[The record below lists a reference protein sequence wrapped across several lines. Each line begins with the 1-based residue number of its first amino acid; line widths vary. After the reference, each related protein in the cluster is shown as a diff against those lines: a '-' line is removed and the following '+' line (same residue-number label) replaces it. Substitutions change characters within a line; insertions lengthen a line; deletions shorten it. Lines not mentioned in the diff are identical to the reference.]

1 MRIVAI
7 ALLAVGILAL
17 VYGGFSFT
25 QRTHEAK
32 IGPVEISMNE
42 TRRVNVPVWAG
53 VVLPGRRRR
62 PPPRAE
68 ALAVHARLCPQ
79 PHRPARAFPPCCG
92 HHGRPHD

>member
-7 ALLAVGILAL
+7 ALLAAGILAL

-25 QRTHEAK
+25 QRTQEAK

-53 VVLPGRRRR
+53 VVFLVAGAGLLFVPKR
-62 PPPRAE
+62 
-68 ALAVHARLCPQ
+68 
-79 PHRPARAFPPCCG
+79 
-92 HHGRPHD
+92 